1 MKSRKHLSVVG
12 LYIWYSLQLSQIQT
26 DCLDEERFL
35 LLCKSGD
42 LNAHIQDEKKNLRN
56 LSLADSG
63 EHSIRISARRFTTA
77 NPILCRV
84 RSRKAAVTHYYLPR
98 RRQQDALAGGHCSA
112 VGKEKRLCPE
122 PEVCRERGSRERH
135 SQSVLELVVPSYHA
149 GLRAAAGGEQ
159 VQNRPWGLLLK
170 LTAGL
175 WCSLAQAGADVGFPR
190 WLGKLTEEWLTENRL
205 KKYIQGKKK

>member
-12 LYIWYSLQLSQIQT
+12 LYIWYPLQLSQIQT

-63 EHSIRISARRFTTA
+63 EHSIRISARQFTTA
-77 NPILCRV
+77 RV
-84 RSRKAAVTHYYLPR
+84 RSRKAAVTHYYLPH

-112 VGKEKRLCPE
+112 VGKEKRLCPK

-135 SQSVLELVVPSYHA
+135 SQSVLELVVASYHA
-149 GLRAAAGGEQ
+149 GLRAEAGGGQ
-159 VQNRPWGLLLK
+159 LQNTPRGLLLK

-175 WCSLAQAGADVGFPR
+175 WCSLPEAGADVGFPW